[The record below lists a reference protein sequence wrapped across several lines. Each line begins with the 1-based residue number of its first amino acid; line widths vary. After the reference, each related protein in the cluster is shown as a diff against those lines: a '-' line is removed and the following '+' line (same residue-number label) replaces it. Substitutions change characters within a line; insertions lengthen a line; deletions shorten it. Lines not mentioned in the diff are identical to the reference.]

1 MQHTAGYQDE
11 INEYLLSPLA
21 APRSVLHFWKC
32 NIGKYPILSRIARDI
47 LAVQVSSVQPER
59 EFSVAGNLITE
70 IPNKLGPLA
79 ARSSLCLRS
88 WYKNE
93 IFQADAE
100 KCFVGMEVD

>member
-1 MQHTAGYQDE
+1 M
-11 INEYLLSPLA
+11 
-21 APRSVLHFWKC
+21 
-32 NIGKYPILSRIARDI
+32 
-47 LAVQVSSVQPER
+47 QVSSVQPER

-70 IPNKLGPLA
+70 IPNRLSPLA
-79 ARSSLCLRS
+79 ARSSLCLHS